1 MPTRASLGL
10 PDVRGRTPLLA
21 GLAIDSF
28 GGGCAG
34 PLLLLYFNRVA
45 DIPLGR
51 AGVLL
56 TLASL
61 VSLVVPA
68 LVGHVIDRVGPRNL
82 VVLAQ
87 VAQGLAFTM
96 FLLGRSAPLMFGAAV
111 VMVAGQRVFW
121 SSIFSLL
128 SDIADAQDRDR
139 WFGLAGMMQ
148 AAGFGLGSLAA
159 GALLAIGG
167 DGPLIVAMAVNAV
180 SFGVAA
186 VLLGRLAVRHD
197 PAQAGDGE
205 EKARLRDN
213 PRFVAL
219 IAVNGILALCTM
231 LIGVGLPVYVV
242 DALPAPDWLVG
253 ILLAGI
259 SVTLATGQTL
269 VIRFSAGR
277 RRTRVLVLSGM
288 LWAAW
293 GLLMAAL
300 LHVPAGVVVPLLVL
314 ATVVFAAADVLH
326 AATSN
331 ALAAAIAPEGGRG
344 KYLSYWQY
352 SFTLA
357 QIAVP
362 AFFAG
367 LFEVRA
373 DLPWLVLAGLATVA
387 AGAVLVLERG
397 LREPA
402 RV

>member
-1 MPTRASLGL
+1 VPTRASLGL

-68 LVGHVIDRVGPRNL
+68 IVGHVIDRTGPRNL

-87 VAQGLAFTM
+87 IAQGLAFTA
-96 FLLGRSAPLMFGAAV
+96 FLLGRSAPLMFCAAV

-128 SDIADAQDRDR
+128 SDIADERDRDR
-139 WFGLAGMMQ
+139 WFGLGGMMQ

-167 DGPLIVAMAVNAV
+167 DGPLIAAMAVNAA
-180 SFGVAA
+180 SFAVAA
-186 VLLGRLAVRHD
+186 VLLGRLTVHHD
-197 PAQAGDGE
+197 PALASDE
-205 EKARLRDN
+205 EKARLRDD

-231 LIGVGLPVYVV
+231 MIGIGLPVYVV

-253 ILLAGI
+253 LLLAGV

-269 VIRFSAGR
+269 VVRFSAGR
-277 RRTRVLVLSGM
+277 RRTRVLVLSGT

-293 GLLMAAL
+293 GLLMAGL
-300 LHVPAGVVVPLLVL
+300 LHLPTGLVVPLLVL

-331 ALAAAIAPEGGRG
+331 ALAAAIAPERGRG
-344 KYLSYWQY
+344 KYLSNWQY

-373 DLPWLVLAGLATVA
+373 DLPWLVVAGLAAVA
-387 AGAVLVLERG
+387 AIAVLALERG

-402 RV
+402 RT